1 MNMAKASKMRA
12 SKLSYSSQKQMTLS
26 GFETPFAKELAPTN
40 RWVLM
45 EKQIDWD
52 KLVGHYTKN
61 LKNQKTGASSINPRV
76 VIGSMIIKH
85 HCKLTDE
92 ETVMQIQENMYMQYF
107 LGFSSF
113 NNERPFDSSLFVEFR
128 KRLKMED
135 VQAMTESIAGVD
147 SDAELREVNLADTN
161 LDHKGDLLVDATV
174 CPQNIT
180 YPTDLDL
187 LNTGREKLEFMI
199 DFLRQDLSLKAPRIY
214 KKNARKAYLKLAQS
228 KKKNSKN
235 IRSAIRKQLNYIK
248 RNLKHIHHYLDK
260 YSTIPFAR
268 IDYKDFMVIQTMY
281 DQQKYMFDNR
291 VNSIADRIVSIAQP
305 HVRPMVRGKK
315 VHNVEFGA
323 KINVSLVNGYTFIE
337 RLSWDAFNEG
347 KELIICIENYVRKFG
362 FLPKRVLADQIY
374 CNRENRRLLKEYGVA
389 LVAKALG
396 RPSKQAT
403 QNRVSPGER
412 NPIEGKF
419 GEAKTRYGLGKIY
432 AKLQNTSESWIAF
445 TILVLNLANLSRRV
459 LLCLY
464 FWVFKQ
470 QNIKWAC

>member
-180 YPTDLDL
+180 
-187 LNTGREKLEFMI
+187 
-199 DFLRQDLSLKAPRIY
+199 S
-214 KKNARKAYLKLAQS
+214 
-228 KKKNSKN
+228 
-235 IRSAIRKQLNYIK
+235 
-248 RNLKHIHHYLDK
+248 
-260 YSTIPFAR
+260 
-268 IDYKDFMVIQTMY
+268 
-281 DQQKYMFDNR
+281 
-291 VNSIADRIVSIAQP
+291 
-305 HVRPMVRGKK
+305 
-315 VHNVEFGA
+315 
-323 KINVSLVNGYTFIE
+323 
-337 RLSWDAFNEG
+337 
-347 KELIICIENYVRKFG
+347 
-362 FLPKRVLADQIY
+362 
-374 CNRENRRLLKEYGVA
+374 
-389 LVAKALG
+389 
-396 RPSKQAT
+396 
-403 QNRVSPGER
+403 
-412 NPIEGKF
+412 
-419 GEAKTRYGLGKIY
+419 
-432 AKLQNTSESWIAF
+432 
-445 TILVLNLANLSRRV
+445 ILVEKSWSL
-459 LLCLY
+459 
-464 FWVFKQ
+464 
-470 QNIKWAC
+470 

>member
-1 MNMAKASKMRA
+1 MAKASKTRV
-12 SKLSYSSQKQMTLS
+12 SKLTYSSQKQLSLS
-26 GFETPFAKELAPTN
+26 GFETPFTKELDPAN
-40 RWVLM
+40 RWVVM
-45 EKQIDWD
+45 EKQLDWD
-52 KLVGHYTKN
+52 KLVAHYTKS

-85 HCKLTDE
+85 HCKLSDE

-128 KRLKMED
+128 KRLTMED
-135 VQAMTESIAGVD
+135 VQALTESIAGID
-147 SDAELREVNLADTN
+147 SKVTLSEVNLEDPSLN
-161 LDHKGDLLVDATV
+161 HQGDLLVDATV

-187 LNTGREKLEFMI
+187 LSTGREKLENMI
-199 DFLRQDLSLKAPRIY
+199 DFLREDLAVKPPRIY
-214 KKNARKAYLKLAQS
+214 REKARKEYLKVAQS
-228 KKKNSKN
+228 KKKSTKT
-235 IRSAIRKQLNYIK
+235 IRKAIKKQLNYIA
-248 RNLKHIHHYLDK
+248 RNLTFIHQYLDQ
-260 YSTIPFAR
+260 YSTIPFSR
-268 IDYKDFMVIQTMY
+268 IDYKDFMVIQTLY
-281 DQQKYMFDNR
+281 EQQKTMFTNR
-291 VNSIADRIVSIAQP
+291 VHSIEDRIVSIAQP

-315 VHNVEFGA
+315 AHNTEFGS
-323 KINVSLVNGYTFIE
+323 KINVSLVNGYAFIE
-337 RLSWDAFNEG
+337 KLSWDAFNEG
-347 KELIICIENYVRKFG
+347 KELIGCIKNYVRKFG
-362 FLPKRVLADQIY
+362 YLPKRVLADKIY
-374 CNRENRRLLKEYGVA
+374 CSRENRRLLKEYGIA

-419 GEAKTRYGLGKIY
+419 GEAKTRYGLGKID

-445 TILVLNLANLSRRV
+445 TILVLNLANLTRRV

-464 FWVFKQ
+464 FWLFKQ
-470 QNIKWAC
+470 QNSKWAC

>member
-1 MNMAKASKMRA
+1 MAKSSKTRA
-12 SKLSYSSQKQMTLS
+12 SKLSYSSQKQLSLS
-26 GFETPFAKELAPTN
+26 GFETPFTKELDPTN
-40 RWVLM
+40 RWVVM
-45 EKQIDWD
+45 EKQLDWD
-52 KLVGHYTKN
+52 KLVGHYTKS

-85 HCKLTDE
+85 HCKLSDE

-128 KRLKMED
+128 KRLNIED
-135 VQAMTESIAGVD
+135 VQAMTESIAGID
-147 SDAELREVNLADTN
+147 SKTELSEVNLEDAS

-180 YPTDLDL
+180 YPTDIDL
-187 LNTGREKLEFMI
+187 LNTGREKLENMI
-199 DFLRQDLSLKAPRIY
+199 DFLRQDLALKPPRIY
-214 KKNARKAYLKLAQS
+214 KEKARKDYLKIAQS
-228 KKKNSKN
+228 KKKSVKI
-235 IRSAIRKQLNYIK
+235 IRKGIKKQLNYIT
-248 RNLKHIHHYLDK
+248 RNLNFIHQYLDQ
-260 YSTIPFAR
+260 YVIIPFSR
-268 IDYKDFMVIQTMY
+268 SDYKDFMVIQTLHE
-281 DQQKYMFDNR
+281 QQKTMFTNQ
-291 VNSIADRIVSIAQP
+291 VHSVEDRIVSISQP

-315 VHNVEFGA
+315 AHNTEFGS

-337 RLSWDAFNEG
+337 KLSWNAFNEG
-347 KELIICIENYVRKFG
+347 KDLIVCIQNYVRKFG
-362 FLPKRVLADQIY
+362 CLPRRVLADQIY
-374 CNRENRRLLKEYGVA
+374 CNRENRRLLKEYGIA

-396 RPSKQAT
+396 RPSKEAT

-419 GEAKTRYGLGKIY
+419 GEAKTRYGLGKIN

-445 TILVLNLANLSRRV
+445 TILVLNLANLTRRV

-464 FWVFKQ
+464 FWLFGKK
-470 QNIKWAC
+470 NIQWAY